1 MFVKEFGQTSAR
13 ELNQQLEKVYKWQL
27 DLNQISESDSDK
39 MLGSLYGKIKKIRGT
54 SQAHHAERNPEFM
67 EAVMVSKVL
76 ESHKAELAGRRQ
88 KLAEFHNNLQKFMA
102 VTERELT
109 PAELKKREKYVMGMK
124 PHKGD
129 FEKRYGKD
137 RGEGVMYATAATMAK
152 KESVGE
158 AIQVMRFALTE
169 GEVEAA
175 RVTMAIRDMVD
186 NMQDL
191 VEKLG
196 KMQNEQLPSLVSAMK
211 DEIGMDQA
219 NQFNTTAGDALR
231 AVMDAITASR
241 DTMDN
246 ASRGVYG
253 SQPMDTGADMGPEPA
268 PDMGAEPAADMDA
281 GMPPMEPESELD
293 AADTATGG
301 DAELGRGKRV

>member
-1 MFVKEFGQTSAR
+1 M
-13 ELNQQLEKVYKWQL
+13 
-27 DLNQISESDSDK
+27 
-39 MLGSLYGKIKKIRGT
+39 
-54 SQAHHAERNPEFM
+54 
-67 EAVMVSKVL
+67 
-76 ESHKAELAGRRQ
+76 
-88 KLAEFHNNLQKFMA
+88 
-102 VTERELT
+102 
-109 PAELKKREKYVMGMK
+109 
-124 PHKGD
+124 
-129 FEKRYGKD
+129 
-137 RGEGVMYATAATMAK
+137 
-152 KESVGE
+152 GE

-253 SQPMDTGADMGPEPA
+253 SQPMDTGADMGEEPA
-268 PDMGAEPAADMDA
+268 LDMGAEPAADMDA
-281 GMPPMEPESELD
+281 GIPPMEPESELD